1 MKITINGKVK
11 NISKPAKILDLFD
24 NSEHKYYAAYVNNRL
39 RELNFEIRD
48 DSKIELLDLSN
59 DDVHRIY
66 ERSLRYVVVMAV
78 KELYPNSKISFDYT
92 VSRNVYA
99 ELNNLDH
106 PFLHKDLNKIKAKIK
121 DIINADMPIE
131 RITLSKKDAIKYYKD
146 NGWDDKVNILKYRP
160 ENICHLYK
168 CGDYMNYMYSYMLP
182 STGYLNLHAFRLYSP
197 GFLIYYPR
205 AELNGKIPKFQDE
218 NTFRNTLKEQARW
231 SDSQHINFI
240 SQMNKIIIDGG
251 ALELINVAEAR
262 HNRQLCEIGQ
272 KIEDNINRIKM
283 ICVAGPS
290 SSGKTTFT
298 NRLRIELKARGIE
311 PLMISM
317 DNFYLSKTL
326 KSFPKDENGK
336 NDLEHVDALD
346 LKLFDELLY
355 KLIQGQPVK
364 LPIYDFKTDK
374 RDFTEPVILKENQP
388 IIIEGIH
395 GLNPKIAPSIPDSEK
410 FKIFIAPLIQYKI
423 DNENPIPIA
432 DVRLIRRMVRDYLFR
447 GASAELTL
455 SSWASVRKGE
465 YRWIYPY
472 CDSAD
477 YVFNSELSYELFV
490 MKKYGLH
497 ILEDI
502 KQNSKYFMKANG
514 LIKFL
519 KYFNSITDKWIPCN
533 SILKEFLGGSIFYTT
548 DKK

>member
-1 MKITINGKVK
+1 MKIIINGKTK
-11 NISKPAKILDLFD
+11 NINKPMKILELFD
-24 NSEHKYYAAYVNNRL
+24 NNEHQYYAAYVNNRL
-39 RELNFEIRD
+39 RELNFEIRED
-48 DSKIELLDLSN
+48 CKIELLDLSN

-66 ERSLRYVVVMAV
+66 ERTLRYVIVMAV
-78 KELYPNSKISFDYT
+78 RELYPNSYITFDYT

-99 ELNNLDH
+99 ELKNLNH
-106 PFLHKDLNKIKAKIK
+106 PFLHTDLNKIKAKVK
-121 DIINADMPIE
+121 DIINKDLPID
-131 RITLSKKDAIKYYKD
+131 RITISKKDAIKYYKD
-146 NGWDDKVNILKYRP
+146 NGWLDKVNLLKYRP

-168 CGDYMNYMYSYMLP
+168 CGEYMNYMYSYMLP
-182 STGYLNLHAFRLYSP
+182 STGYLNLHMFRLYSP

-205 AELNGKIPKFQDE
+205 AELNGKIPKLQDE

-231 SDSQHINFI
+231 SESQHINFI
-240 SQMNKIIIDGG
+240 SNMNKIIHDGG

-272 KIEDNINRIKM
+272 KIEDNISRIKM

-298 NRLRIELKARGIE
+298 NRLRIELKSRGIE

-317 DNFYLSKTL
+317 DNFYLPKTA

-336 NDLEHVDALD
+336 LDLEHVDALD
-346 LKLFDELLY
+346 LKLFDEVLF
-355 KLIQGQPVK
+355 KLIQGQEVQ
-364 LPIYDFKTDK
+364 LPIYDFKSGKHTFTDPIK
-374 RDFTEPVILKENQP
+374 LKENEP

-395 GLNPKIAPSIPDSEK
+395 GLNPKIAPSIPDSDK

-423 DNENPIPIA
+423 DNENPIPLA

-447 GASAELTL
+447 GADAELTL

-465 YRWIYPY
+465 YKWIYPN

-490 MKKYGLH
+490 MKKYALH
-497 ILEDI
+497 VLEGV

-519 KYFNSITDKWIPCN
+519 KYFNTITDKWIPCN
-533 SILKEFLGGSIFYTT
+533 SILKEFLGGSIFYTD

>member
-1 MKITINGKVK
+1 
-11 NISKPAKILDLFD
+11 
-24 NSEHKYYAAYVNNRL
+24 
-39 RELNFEIRD
+39 
-48 DSKIELLDLSN
+48 
-59 DDVHRIY
+59 
-66 ERSLRYVVVMAV
+66 
-78 KELYPNSKISFDYT
+78 
-92 VSRNVYA
+92 
-99 ELNNLDH
+99 
-106 PFLHKDLNKIKAKIK
+106 
-121 DIINADMPIE
+121 
-131 RITLSKKDAIKYYKD
+131 
-146 NGWDDKVNILKYRP
+146 
-160 ENICHLYK
+160 
-168 CGDYMNYMYSYMLP
+168 
-182 STGYLNLHAFRLYSP
+182 
-197 GFLIYYPR
+197 
-205 AELNGKIPKFQDE
+205 
-218 NTFRNTLKEQARW
+218 
-231 SDSQHINFI
+231 
-240 SQMNKIIIDGG
+240 
-251 ALELINVAEAR
+251 
-262 HNRQLCEIGQ
+262 
-272 KIEDNINRIKM
+272 
-283 ICVAGPS
+283 
-290 SSGKTTFT
+290 
-298 NRLRIELKARGIE
+298 
-311 PLMISM
+311 M

-410 FKIFIAPLIQYKI
+410 FKIFIAPSIQYKI